1 MSPPVSPLSP
11 TPPPMHSLGL
21 LRVLYR
27 LVGLVATAAVLTTL
41 LWLHQRSSL
50 MQQQAVQ
57 AQAQAQALRHAYALQ
72 TSAQGYARMLHATQV
87 GLRGNA
93 AQDAQLLQTQW
104 DAAQHAP
111 GLINASTLR
120 LLPAPP
126 ADLSAMPPEDAALWA
141 TVRQPTSPV
150 PQALARSEGLT
161 LFTQVPLHTATGP
174 QQQLLTLDLRYDS
187 WLREVQR
194 SLGLEPSLPQRL
206 YLEPAPAQPEGGS
219 PQPSTRP
226 EQYWHD
232 GQLHTRLAILGQEL
246 ELVLA
251 APPPSAQAEAD
262 PLAPPESGA
271 SSAEHSSPG
280 QYMLWLPVLVA
291 TLTLLLY
298 VLLRAWH
305 MQRVRQQ
312 LRHWRQYASDSNEHY
327 LALINH
333 PLLAVAQVEGA
344 AGQFISTSPRLAQ
357 LLGYSQDSLQRLT
370 LASLAHPEDV
380 QRLHR
385 PETLEPQRANARYR
399 YGRIGNLRLLHSLG
413 HVVWVD
419 LLEISP
425 REPHGASAP
434 SSSPQERRLLIVHDQ
449 SQTRTLQAQL
459 NRRIQ
464 RQAAILEQVPLG
476 LCILDNQMRIQ
487 FMNQGF
493 QRISQLKA
501 PLPESLE
508 EWWQCAIADAG
519 QRQSARAR
527 WDAQLARAIAGNGV
541 VRPVE
546 ISLQPA
552 WAAPQDINAAGL
564 SVTLELSALVLDD
577 QMVLTLVDVSA
588 HKRAQHALQLQALY
602 DRISSLPNR
611 FLLLDRLQQA
621 LQRTARAQYGALLL
635 LEVAPLSEAHNLQE
649 HDWAAPLVREVASRL
664 KACCPLGQTL
674 AHTGPGQFALLIHAS
689 SHDGEE
695 AMRQSKDLG
704 YTILHAMQAPFR
716 HGGQHMA
723 LKAFLGIALFH
734 GQRTESANALWRQ
747 AHQALEQAQRQQ
759 LKEPCFFD
767 PGMQAASNANA
778 QLEESI
784 RSGIAM
790 QQFVLYLQPQVR
802 HHQLTGAE
810 VLLRWRGGQG
820 REVIAPDQFLAAA
833 EHSNLIVPLGHWV
846 LAQSCRLLA
855 AWAQHPQTEQLS
867 LSINISAKQF
877 WQDNFAA
884 MVLQTIASTCAPAHR
899 LVLELTEEVLQ
910 QDLAQSIACMRQ
922 LRAYGVGFALDGFGR
937 GESSLKLLQ
946 QLPLDEVGIDYRIV
960 RDLGSATQNART
972 VHSIVQLCH
981 NLGIRAMAKGVE
993 EAAQVEILKSYECYH
1008 WQGYFIGKPLPVADF
1023 ERQFAHAAPPA

>member
-1 MSPPVSPLSP
+1 
-11 TPPPMHSLGL
+11 MHSLGP

-27 LVGLVATAAVLTTL
+27 LVGLIATACVLTTL

-50 MQQQAVQ
+50 MQQQAMQ
-57 AQAQAQALRHAYALQ
+57 AQAQAQALRYAYALQ

-93 AQDAQLLQTQW
+93 EQDTELLQTQW
-104 DAAQHAP
+104 DAAQHNP

-126 ADLSAMPPEDAALWA
+126 ADLSTMPPEDAALWA
-141 TVRQPTSPV
+141 AARQQTSPL
-150 PQALARSEGLT
+150 PQALARPEGLT
-161 LFTQVPLHTATGP
+161 LFTPAPQHTATGP
-174 QQQLLTLDLRYDS
+174 QQQLLALDLRYDS

-194 SLGLEPSLPQRL
+194 SLGLDPSLPQGL
-206 YLEPAPAQPEGGS
+206 YLEQAPAQPESGS
-219 PQPSTRP
+219 QQPSVRP

-232 GQLHTRLAILGQEL
+232 GQLHTRLSVLGQAL

-251 APPPSAQAEAD
+251 APPPGAQAEAD
-262 PLAPPESGA
+262 PLAPPEPDA
-271 SSAEHSSPG
+271 SSAEPSSPG
-280 QYMLWLPVLVA
+280 QYMLWQPVLVA
-291 TLTLLLY
+291 VLALLLY
-298 VLLRAWH
+298 VLLRTWH
-305 MQRVRQQ
+305 MRRVRQQ
-312 LRHWRQYASDSNEHY
+312 LRHWREYASDSSEHY

-333 PLLAVAQVEGA
+333 PLLAVAEIEGA
-344 AGQFISTSPRLAQ
+344 AGQFISVSPRLAQ

-385 PETLEPQRANARYR
+385 PEALEPQRANARYR

-425 REPHGASAP
+425 REPHGSSAL
-434 SSSPQERRLLIVHDQ
+434 QGHRLLIVHDQ
-449 SQTRTLQAQL
+449 SETRTLQAQL

-476 LCILDNQMRIQ
+476 LCILDSQMRIQ

-508 EWWQCAIADAG
+508 EWWQCTITDAG
-519 QRQSARAR
+519 LRQSARAR
-527 WDAQLARAIAGNGV
+527 WDAQLARAIAGNGI

-564 SVTLELSALVLDD
+564 NVTLELSALVLDD

-602 DRISSLPNR
+602 DRTSSLPNR

-621 LQRTARAQYGALLL
+621 LQCAAQQQQYGALLL
-635 LEVAPLSEAHNLQE
+635 LDVAPLSEAHNLQE
-649 HDWAAPLVREVASRL
+649 HDWAAPLVREVAARL
-664 KACCPLGQTL
+664 RACCPLGQTL
-674 AHTGPGQFALLIHAS
+674 AHTGPGQFALLIHAATHNGS
-689 SHDGEE
+689 E
-695 AMRQSKDLG
+695 AMRHSKDLG
-704 YTILHAMQAPFR
+704 YTILHALQAPFR

-723 LKAFLGIALFH
+723 LKAFLGIVLFH
-734 GQRTESANALWRQ
+734 GQRSESANLLWQ
-747 AHQALEQAQRQQ
+747 HAHQALEQAHRQQ

-767 PGMQAASNANA
+767 PDMQAAASANA
-778 QLEESI
+778 LLEESI
-784 RSGIAM
+784 RTGLAT

-810 VLLRWRGGQG
+810 VLLRRRNGQG
-820 REVIAPDQFLAAA
+820 QEVITPEQFLAAA

-855 AWAQHPQTEQLS
+855 AWAQHPQTAGLS

-884 MVLQTIASTCAPAHR
+884 MVLQTIASTSAPAHR

-910 QDLAQSIACMRQ
+910 HNLTQSIACMRQ

-946 QLPLDEVGIDYRIV
+946 QLPLDEVDIDYRIV
-960 RDLGSATQNART
+960 RDLGHSTQNART

-993 EAAQVEILKSYECYH
+993 EAAQVEILKSYDCYH
-1008 WQGYFIGKPLPVADF
+1008 WQGYFIGMPLPVADF
-1023 ERQFAHAAPPA
+1023 ERQFVHAAPPA

>member
-1 MSPPVSPLSP
+1 MSPPITPLSP
-11 TPPPMHSLGL
+11 APPPTQSLGL
-21 LRVLYR
+21 LRTLYR
-27 LVGLVATAAVLTTL
+27 LAGLMATVAVLVALF
-41 LWLHQRSSL
+41 WLHKHSSL
-50 MQQQAVQ
+50 LQQQAVQ
-57 AQAQAQALRHAYALQ
+57 AQAQTQALRYAYALQ
-72 TSAQGYARMLHATQV
+72 ISAQGYARMLHSIQAR
-87 GLRGNA
+87 LSGNP
-93 AQDAQLLQTQW
+93 AQDTALLQTQW
-104 DAAQHAP
+104 DAAQQNSS
-111 GLINASTLR
+111 LINASTLR

-126 ADLSAMPPEDAALWA
+126 TDLAALPPDDAALWA
-141 TVRQPTSPV
+141 AARQPLTPM
-150 PQALARSEGLT
+150 PQALARPEGLT
-161 LFTQVPLHTATGP
+161 LFTPALHQTAAGP
-174 QQQLLTLDLRYDS
+174 QHQLLALDLRYDS

-194 SLGLEPSLPQRL
+194 NLGLDPSLPQGL
-206 YLEPAPAQPEGGS
+206 YLEQAAAAQQGDGGK
-219 PQPSTRP
+219 PLIWP
-226 EQYWHD
+226 EQHWRQE
-232 GQLHTRLAILGQEL
+232 QLHTRLTILGQSL
-246 ELVLA
+246 ELVFT
-251 APPPSAQAEAD
+251 APPPGSAVGAD
-262 PLAPPESGA
+262 SLPTATTPA
-271 SSAEHSSPG
+271 NSAHDAG
-280 QYMLWLPVLVA
+280 QYVLWPPVLIA
-291 TLTLLLY
+291 LLALLLY
-298 VLLRAWH
+298 LLLRAWLMRRAQLQ
-305 MQRVRQQ
+305 MQR
-312 LRHWRQYASDSNEHY
+312 WREYASDSREHY

-333 PLLAVAQVEGA
+333 PLLAVAEVEGA
-344 AGQFISTSPRLAQ
+344 AGQFISVSPRLAQ

-380 QRLHR
+380 QRLHQ
-385 PETLEPQRANARYR
+385 PQALQQQQAGDTRYR
-399 YGRIGNLRLLHSLG
+399 YGRIANLRLLHSLG

-425 REPHGASAP
+425 QEPHGASAL
-434 SSSPQERRLLIVHDQ
+434 QGHRLVIMRDQ
-449 SQTRTLQAQL
+449 SETRTLQAQL

-476 LCILDNQMRIQ
+476 LCILDSQMRIQ

-493 QRISQLKA
+493 KRISQLKA
-501 PLPESLE
+501 PMPESLE
-508 EWWQCAIADAG
+508 EWWQCAIADVG
-519 QRQSARAR
+519 LRQSARAR
-527 WDAQLARAIAGNGV
+527 WDAQLARAIAGNGI

-552 WAAPQDINAAGL
+552 WAASQDVNAVGL

-621 LQRTARAQYGALLL
+621 LQGTVQQQYGALLL
-635 LEVAPLSEAHNLQE
+635 LDVAPLSEAHNLQE
-649 HDWAAPLVREVASRL
+649 HSWAAPMVREVAARL

-674 AHTGPGQFALLIHAS
+674 AHTGPGQFALLINTATPHGS
-689 SHDGEE
+689 E

-716 HGGQHMA
+716 HSGQSIA
-723 LKAFLGIALFH
+723 LKAFLGIVLFH
-734 GQRTESANALWRQ
+734 GQSSESANTLWQ
-747 AHQALEQAQRQQ
+747 HAHQALEQAHRQQ

-767 PGMQAASNANA
+767 PDMQAAVNANA
-778 QLEESI
+778 LLEESI
-784 RSGIAM
+784 RTGIAM

-802 HHQLTGAE
+802 NHQLTGAE
-810 VLLRWRGGQG
+810 VLLRWRSGQG
-820 REVIAPDQFLAAA
+820 QEVIEPEQFLATA

-846 LAQSCRLLA
+846 LAQACRLLA
-855 AWAQHPQTEQLS
+855 TWAQHPRTASLS

-877 WQDNFAA
+877 WQDNFAT
-884 MVLQTIASTCAPAHR
+884 MVLQTIASTSAPAHR

-910 QDLAQSIACMRQ
+910 HDLAQSIACIRQ

-972 VHSIVQLCH
+972 VHGIVQLCH

-993 EAAQVEILKSYECYH
+993 EAAQVEILKSYDCYH
-1008 WQGYFIGKPLPVADF
+1008 WQGYFISKPLPVGEF
-1023 ERQFAHAAPPA
+1023 ESQFIHGAQT

>member
-1 MSPPVSPLSP
+1 MQ
-11 TPPPMHSLGL
+11 SLGL
-21 LRVLYR
+21 LRTLYR
-27 LVGLVATAAVLTTL
+27 LAGLIATIAVLVALF
-41 LWLHQRSSL
+41 WLHKHSSL
-50 MQQQAVQ
+50 LQQQAVQ
-57 AQAQAQALRHAYALQ
+57 AQAQAQALRYAYALQ
-72 TSAQGYARMLHATQV
+72 ISAQGYARMLHAIQTK
-87 GLRGNA
+87 LSGNA
-93 AQDAQLLQTQW
+93 AQDTELLQKQW
-104 DAAQHAP
+104 DAAQRNSS
-111 GLINASTLR
+111 LINASTLR

-126 ADLSAMPPEDAALWA
+126 ADLASLPPEDAALWA
-141 TVRQPTSPV
+141 AARQPLTPI
-150 PQALARSEGLT
+150 PQALARPEGLT
-161 LFTQVPLHTATGP
+161 LFTQALHQTPAGP
-174 QQQLLTLDLRYDS
+174 QQQLLALDLRYDS

-194 SLGLEPSLPQRL
+194 NLGLDPSLPQGL
-206 YLEPAPAQPEGGS
+206 YLEQAAAVPREGSGG
-219 PQPSTRP
+219 PSVWP
-226 EQYWHD
+226 EQHWSQE
-232 GQLHTRLAILGQEL
+232 QLQTRLTVLGQSL
-246 ELVLA
+246 ELVFA
-251 APPPSAQAEAD
+251 APPPDNSAQADAL
-262 PLAPPESGA
+262 PAGA
-271 SSAEHSSPG
+271 SPGNAAHNAG
-280 QYMLWLPVLVA
+280 QYVLWPPLLA
-291 TLTLLLY
+291 ALLALLLY
-298 VLLRAWH
+298 LLLRTWLMRRAQQQ
-305 MQRVRQQ
+305 MQR
-312 LRHWRQYASDSNEHY
+312 WREYAHDSGEHY

-333 PLLAVAQVEGA
+333 PLLAVAEVHRA
-344 AGQFISTSPRLAQ
+344 AGQFISVSPRLAQ

-370 LASLAHPEDV
+370 LASLVHPEDV
-380 QRLHR
+380 QRLHQ
-385 PETLEPQRANARYR
+385 PETLQPQQTGARYR

-413 HVVWVD
+413 HIVWVD

-425 REPHGASAP
+425 QDRPGASAL
-434 SSSPQERRLLIVHDQ
+434 QERRLVVVHDQ
-449 SQTRTLQAQL
+449 SETRTLQAQL

-476 LCILDNQMRIQ
+476 LCILDSQMRIQ

-493 QRISQLKA
+493 KRISQLKS

-508 EWWQCAIADAG
+508 EWWQCAIADVG
-519 QRQSARAR
+519 LRQSARAR
-527 WDAQLARAIAGNGV
+527 WDAQLARAIAGNGI

-552 WAAPQDINAAGL
+552 WAAPQEINAAGP

-621 LQRTARAQYGALLL
+621 LQGAAQQQYGALLL

-649 HDWAAPLVREVASRL
+649 HSWAAPLVREVVARL

-674 AHTGPGQFALLIHAS
+674 AHTGPGQFALLINACTPH
-689 SHDGEE
+689 GGE

-704 YTILHAMQAPFR
+704 YTILHAMQTPFR
-716 HGGQHMA
+716 HGGQTMA
-723 LKAFLGIALFH
+723 LKAFLGIVLFH
-734 GQRTESANALWRQ
+734 TQRPESANALWQQ
-747 AHQALEQAQRQQ
+747 AHQALEQAHRQQ

-767 PGMQAASNANA
+767 PDMQAAANANA
-778 QLEESI
+778 LLEESI
-784 RSGIAM
+784 RTGIAM

-802 HHQLTGAE
+802 NHQLTGAE
-810 VLLRWRGGQG
+810 VLLRWRSGQG
-820 REVIAPDQFLAAA
+820 QEVIEPEQFLATA

-846 LAQSCRLLA
+846 LAQACRLLA
-855 AWAQHPQTEQLS
+855 TWAQHPQSAQLS

-910 QDLAQSIACMRQ
+910 HDLAQSIACVRQ

-946 QLPLDEVGIDYRIV
+946 QLPLDEVGIDYRVV

-972 VHSIVQLCH
+972 VHGIVQLCH
-981 NLGIRAMAKGVE
+981 NMGIRAMAKGVE
-993 EAAQVEILKSYECYH
+993 QAAQVEILKSYDCYH
-1008 WQGYFIGKPLPVADF
+1008 WQGYFIGKPLPIGEF
-1023 ERQFAHAAPPA
+1023 ESQFIHGART